1 MMADAFKKEIHAFDR
16 ERAHPAW
23 DGLVSR
29 QQQELERLKV
39 PTMYHTR
46 VIQDREVR
54 YVRVSLII

>member
-1 MMADAFKKEIHAFDR
+1 MMTDAFKKEIKVFDR
-16 ERAHPAW
+16 EQVHPAW

-29 QQQELERLKV
+29 QQQELEQLKV

-54 YVRVSLII
+54 YPRVSH